1 MRWSQVQVLHRA
13 QRRYMFIPDNMASH
27 IQKIFAGEYE
37 VPFATPNPVIFDVGA
52 NIGGFTRWANARW
65 ANAQIV
71 CFEPIKSNFEMLKKN
86 TSDMNNVQLFNVG
99 LGSSDRKQKMYYGK
113 NNIGEASLF
122 KTNEQID
129 DGEEVD
135 IVSAAQLPQCHI
147 MKIDTEGAEIEILE
161 IYEHNPAV
169 YLIEYH
175 SEENR
180 LKIANLLKDKYILV
194 GIKADK
200 PNYGIVK
207 YALRELVK

>member
-1 MRWSQVQVLHRA
+1 
-13 QRRYMFIPDNMASH
+13 MFIPENMASH

-37 VPFATPNPVIFDVGA
+37 VPFATSNPIIFDVGA

-86 TSDMNNVQLFNVG
+86 TSDMNNVQLFNVV

-129 DGEEVD
+129 DGEEAD
-135 IVSAAQLPQCHI
+135 IVLAAQLPQCHI

-161 IYEHNPAV
+161 TYEHNPAV

-194 GIKADK
+194 SSKADK